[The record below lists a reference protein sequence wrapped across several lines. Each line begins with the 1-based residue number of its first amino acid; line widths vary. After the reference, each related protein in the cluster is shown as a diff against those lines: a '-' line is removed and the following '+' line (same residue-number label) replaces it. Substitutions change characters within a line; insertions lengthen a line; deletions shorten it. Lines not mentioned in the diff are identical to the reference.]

1 MRHPRPYVLYMLWN
15 IMVFFFYIYY
25 VNFYDCILPV
35 HSRSNKVNNENKIT
49 QPSARMSGIS
59 EERTVTQT
67 YVIRRRS
74 GQWTGGCP
82 GTFTAWATNC
92 CSITTELVPRSNTII
107 IILWY
112 TRNSLV
118 MYILMVINLLLHNI
132 WSIVYYFYIRVL
144 LI

>member
-1 MRHPRPYVLYMLWN
+1 
-15 IMVFFFYIYY
+15 MVFFFTFIMS
-25 VNFYDCILPV
+25 VFYDCILPV

-59 EERTVTQT
+59 EDRTVTQT

-118 MYILMVINLLLHNI
+118 MYILMVINLLLHNMKYRI
-132 WSIVYYFYIRVL
+132 LFLYSNIINLNRLFPETNTYSIS
-144 LI
+144 